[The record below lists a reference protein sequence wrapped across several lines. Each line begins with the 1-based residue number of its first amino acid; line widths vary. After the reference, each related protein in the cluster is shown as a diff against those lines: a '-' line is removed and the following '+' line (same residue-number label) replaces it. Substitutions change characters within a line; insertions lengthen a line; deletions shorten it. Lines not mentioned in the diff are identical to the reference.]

1 MSATILVTKKNK
13 LDISD
18 DVVTVTASQAQDFV
32 DFIRNGL
39 NTSAWVTTGSVDAD
53 NTTIEVDF
61 VNQVDLD
68 TIGLVKCNFK
78 SYTIKYW
85 NGSSYVNFSTTIAPT
100 NNSTPSP
107 IHEFTKVT
115 TTKILLTILGTFVAD
130 SEKKLF
136 QLIASEKLGAGRLN
150 GWPEI
155 KNSTFNR
162 QRISAKMLSGKIG
175 LKEQI
180 GAFSFE
186 WNVKVYSDSSDLD
199 IFERM
204 YLSNNS
210 FLVLLSGG
218 DETQFSSRRMPY
230 RNEDWL
236 KMKCSDEYTTDWYKG
251 LYRSGQVVNVKLV
264 EVVD

>member
-1 MSATILVTKKNK
+1 MRTILVCKKNK

-18 DVVTVTASQAQDFV
+18 DVVTLTASQAQDFV
-32 DFIRNGL
+32 DFVRNRL

-61 VNQVDLD
+61 VNQVDID
-68 TIGLVKCNFK
+68 TIALVKCNFK
-78 SYTIKYW
+78 SYTVKYW
-85 NGSSYVNFSTTIAPT
+85 NGSIYTDFSTPINPT
-100 NNSTPSP
+100 NNTEPSP

-130 SEKKLF
+130 SEKKLYQF
-136 QLIASEKLGAGRLN
+136 IATDKLRTGRLN

-155 KNSTFNR
+155 KNATFNR

-186 WNVKVYSDSSDLD
+186 WNLKVYSDSSDLA
-199 IFERM
+199 IFEAM
-204 YLSNNS
+204 YLSNNG

-218 DETQFSSRRMPY
+218 DDSQFSSRRMPY

-236 KMKCSDEYTTDWYKG
+236 LMKCSDEYTTDWYRG
-251 LYRSGQVVNVKLV
+251 LYKSGQVINVKLV
-264 EVVD
+264 EVKD